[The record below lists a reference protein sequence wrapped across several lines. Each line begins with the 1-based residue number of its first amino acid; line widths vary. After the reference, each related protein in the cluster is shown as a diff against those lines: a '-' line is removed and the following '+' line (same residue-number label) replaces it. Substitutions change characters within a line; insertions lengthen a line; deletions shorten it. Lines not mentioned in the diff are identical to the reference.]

1 MADVRL
7 EIGGRHYDVTCADGE
22 EDRLVAL
29 GQLVDEKASEAG
41 GAGLTE
47 SRALLFS
54 ALLLADKLYDG
65 ASPASISAESSAR
78 QDDFAAEQA
87 AATLEKLA
95 ERIER
100 LADRL
105 EQ

>member
-7 EIGGRHYDVTCADGE
+7 AIGGRHYIVTCADGE
-22 EDRLVAL
+22 DARLQAL
-29 GQLVDEKASEAG
+29 GQLVDEKAQEAG

-65 ASPASISAESSAR
+65 ASPATISAESNARKDDAAIEQVASA
-78 QDDFAAEQA
+78 
-87 AATLEKLA
+87 LEKLA
-95 ERIER
+95 ERIEQ

>member
-7 EIGGRHYDVTCADGE
+7 SIGGRHYVVTCADGE
-22 EDRLVAL
+22 EDRLQAL
-29 GQLVDEKASEAG
+29 GALVDEKAQEAG
-41 GAGLTE
+41 GAGLNE

-65 ASPASISAESSAR
+65 VSPAKISAESNAR
-78 QDDFAAEQA
+78 QDDAALDQA
-87 AATLEKLA
+87 AVALEKLA
-95 ERIER
+95 DRVER

>member
-7 EIGGRHYDVTCADGE
+7 SIGGRQYVVTCANGE
-22 EDRLVAL
+22 ESRLEAL
-29 GQLVDEKASEAG
+29 GRLVDEKAQEAG

-65 ASPASISAESSAR
+65 VSPAKI
-78 QDDFAAEQA
+78 A
-87 AATLEKLA
+87 AANSSRVDDASVADAAIALDKLA

-100 LADRL
+100 LAERL
-105 EQ
+105 EH